1 MDGEIRV
8 GRKEEALLPPPPPL
22 PLFEIIIIIP
32 MTLNTTQVEI
42 SKGYAVSDWR
52 DDVRRCLLGAGL
64 KNKPTTFLFR

>member
-1 MDGEIRV
+1 MRLRWKQSSTSPLMFPTKARYIYLPM
-8 GRKEEALLPPPPPL
+8 AL
-22 PLFEIIIIIP
+22 
-32 MTLNTTQVEI
+32 TVQVEI